1 MVIDYIAIHRDIL
14 GNVIN
19 CKVIPRKLVA
29 PQHQLFVMD
38 LKISKKRRIKRIR
51 AKRINWWKLKTE
63 KGEELR
69 QKLAEFMV
77 RDDKE
82 EKLIWDNTYAKI
94 IEIAKE
100 VLGESR
106 SGTFLEIESWW
117 WNEE

>member
-1 MVIDYIAIHRDIL
+1 MIHYIAIRRDIL
-14 GNVIN
+14 GNVVN
-19 CKVIPRKLVA
+19 CKVIPCEPFV
-29 PQHQLFVMD
+29 PQHLLLVMD
-38 LKISKKRRIKRIR
+38 LKRSKKRRIKRIS

-82 EKLIWDNTYAKI
+82 EKLIWGNTYAKI

-106 SGTFLEIESWW
+106 SGTYQEIESWW